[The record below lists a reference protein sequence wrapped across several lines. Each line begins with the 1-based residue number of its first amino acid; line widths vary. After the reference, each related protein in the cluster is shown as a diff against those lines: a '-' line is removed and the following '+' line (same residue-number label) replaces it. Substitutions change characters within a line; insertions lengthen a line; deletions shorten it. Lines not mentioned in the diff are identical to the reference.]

1 MTSKIINMADRIK
14 DAEDQLLES
23 MFAAEP
29 IADDGFSVRVVKKI
43 RRRLWLRRLA
53 LPVAGLVGG
62 AIAIKPLTDLVTIVA
77 SLSTLLPQELF
88 NVTVDFIPQAQTIV
102 LGAMLLGVCLLGLRA
117 LED

>member
-29 IADDGFSVRVVKKI
+29 IADNGFSVRVVKKI

-53 LPVAGLVGG
+53 LPVAGLIGG

-77 SLSTLLPQELF
+77 SLSTLLPQELL
-88 NVTVDFIPQAQTIV
+88 NVTVDFIPQAQIIV

>member
-1 MTSKIINMADRIK
+1 MADRIK

-77 SLSTLLPQELF
+77 SLSTLLPQELL
-88 NVTVDFIPQAQTIV
+88 NVTVDFIPQMQIIV

-117 LED
+117 MED